1 MKEYLKAQSK
11 TNEAIV
17 GDTFS
22 ADELGRFSK
31 SDFRWADNR
40 GKPFRQTLV
49 KKAKYT
55 NLNSERI
62 MSLKCPMNIA
72 DL

>member
-1 MKEYLKAQSK
+1 MKEYIKAQSK
-11 TNEAIV
+11 TNEIIV
-17 GDTFS
+17 GNTVN
-22 ADELGRFSK
+22 ADELDRFSK
-31 SDFRWADNR
+31 SDFRWTDNR
-40 GKPFRQTLV
+40 KKSFQHRPV
-49 KKAKYT
+49 KREKSI